1 MDLSAVSPNSN
12 NAANDDDDS
21 LSISPYSSHSSSIE
35 GYIGN
40 GEVFNPESL
49 NGRNGSLPFLAPFLQ
64 SVQWPNALVIQQAMM
79 MNVFNAAVNRI
90 NNNSVN
96 NHPLNSINRVVEAC
110 TQANQ
115 QKSSTKESKLSVNIQ
130 ETRKK
135 LNSSS
140 SSEVSPAMTRLR
152 VSEPDSSN
160 RNQGNSV
167 EKKVA
172 ERLKCHLCSFESP
185 SDRAQE
191 YKNHMDTHFDNK
203 CPHCDYSS
211 RTEGRLKR
219 HVADFHSRDPPN
231 TWSGS
236 RSRDSNGDV
245 SDPGLTSDGSND
257 CSGMNATVSQPA
269 SVEKP
274 RKHKC
279 KTCNYVSMS
288 KEDFW
293 VHQRSHIK
301 PEKMLACP
309 HCPFA
314 TEYKHHLEYHMRNH
328 TGSKPFKCEKCNYE
342 CVNKSMLNSHLK
354 SHSNIY
360 QYRCA
365 DCSYATKYCH
375 SLKLHLRKYEHKPA
389 GVLNLD
395 GTPNPY
401 PIIDVY
407 GTRRGPRPKKTNNN
421 CKNDSNGDH
430 DRDHKSPVPPSFL
443 GPLLQLQTLSRSN
456 NMDLSED
463 SNDLNDEMSPLNFDL
478 HSSCTPSLNSLS
490 MGDKSPSSQPKT
502 KGTTESMAI
511 EEAQPLDLSVKPI
524 R

>member
-1 MDLSAVSPNSN
+1 MCFFSEKKNMDVSSVSPN
-12 NAANDDDDS
+12 NASANDDEDS
-21 LSISPYSSHSSSIE
+21 LSISPYSSHSSSVG
-35 GYIGN
+35 GYSSN
-40 GEVFNPESL
+40 GDIVFNPESL
-49 NGRNGSLPFLAPFLQ
+49 NGRNGLPFLAPFLQ
-64 SVQWPNALVIQQAMM
+64 LQSVIERNALMAQAFM
-79 MNVFNAAVNRI
+79 MNSVFNAVNGI
-90 NNNSVN
+90 NNNNSN
-96 NHPLNSINRVVEAC
+96 NHHPLASINRVIEAC
-110 TQANQ
+110 TQQANNQQ
-115 QKSSTKESKLSVNIQ
+115 QKSSKESNLSVNTQ
-130 ETRKK
+130 ATRKK
-135 LNSSS
+135 TSS
-140 SSEVSPAMTRLR
+140 SSEICPSMTRLD
-152 VSEPDSSN
+152 VSEPDSSKPS
-160 RNQGNSV
+160 QGNP
-167 EKKVA
+167 VA
-172 ERLKCHLCSFESP
+172 NNINKSTERLKCHLCSFEST
-185 SDRAQE
+185 SDRAEE

-203 CPHCDYSS
+203 CPYCDYSS

-219 HVADFHSRDPPN
+219 HVTDFHSRDPPN
-231 TWSGS
+231 SWSGS

-257 CSGMNATVSQPA
+257 CSGLASSSSQAA
-269 SVEKP
+269 STEKP

-293 VHQRSHIK
+293 THQRQHIK
-301 PEKMLACP
+301 PEKMLACQF
-309 HCPFA
+309 CPFA

-407 GTRRGPRPKKTNNN
+407 GTRRGPRPKKSKT
-421 CKNDSNGDH
+421 DTGD
-430 DRDHKSPVPPSFL
+430 DLRDLKSPIPPQFL
-443 GPLLQLQTLSRSN
+443 GPLLQLQSLAMN
-456 NMDLSED
+456 SED
-463 SNDLNDEMSPLNFDL
+463 SVKNGQMSPLNFDL
-478 HSSCTPSLNSLS
+478 HSPSLTSLS
-490 MGDKSPSSQPKT
+490 IGDKSPQPKA
-502 KGTTESMAI
+502 KGTNPS